1 MTTIGN
7 IGIGLFLLIIV
18 WIIALIVFV
27 IGVKLQSNISW
38 VALGTATSLTLL
50 LIIIPTDKKYQQV
63 EEPETIEK
71 DYMIIY
77 KNIFLAFLSFSAI
90 VGFVSFFILHCIEPV
105 RAKPVKSFCYQE

>member
-18 WIIALIVFV
+18 WIVALIVFV
-27 IGVKLQSNISW
+27 VGVKLQSNISW

-63 EEPETIEK
+63 EEPETIVSN
-71 DYMIIY
+71 DVHVLNHNDMIY
-77 KNIFLAFLSFSAI
+77 FLGKGLYHY
-90 VGFVSFFILHCIEPV
+90 L
-105 RAKPVKSFCYQE
+105 